1 MALSAPLI
9 STGCGPGKSAPSPD
23 SFDSA
28 RARFHNALDAFESH
42 LWDPDGTERRKALAA
57 LDAAGEAL
65 KQAPGRPADLPH
77 DRLSVALGKLTA
89 EAHAFSTMIGRQES
103 TGKAPASGFPWPYE
117 YRDSAAQIR
126 SLLGIAPAGH

>member
-1 MALSAPLI
+1 MALLASLV
-9 STGCGPGKSAPSPD
+9 STGCSEGKPAATPS
-23 SFDSA
+23 SFEIA
-28 RARFHNALDAFESH
+28 RTRFVNALNAFESH
-42 LWDPDGTERRKALAA
+42 LWDPDGTERRKALDELDLAA
-57 LDAAGEAL
+57 NAL
-65 KQAPGRPADLPH
+65 RQSPGRPADLPH